1 MPAISVIIPMYNTE
15 AFIKDCLDSL
25 VAQTFTDFEAIIIDD
40 GSTDESTR
48 IAASY
53 ASSDSRFRVIGQPNK
68 GVSEARNT
76 GLKIMRGE
84 YVTFVD
90 SDDCVAPNF
99 LETLFYIARLHQA
112 DIACCSI
119 QNINETYKE
128 NEVSPDVA
136 KLKNTTNSAWLTPE
150 KAFCISLYQDSL
162 PDYSAWNKLYKAAL
176 WKNKQFPV
184 GTIYEDLAIIPDIL
198 LIANKVAITKAKL
211 YLYRKRLGSE
221 LSTQINHQKIIPLLG
236 IAEDVFEK
244 AKSKPKPLY
253 KAARSMLLSASFSI
267 LMRTEDSEEFAEYRK
282 KALEHIRK
290 YRFGTFFDW
299 KIRMRN
305 RMAILISYL
314 PRSLFFKFLKKGMQ

>member
-40 GSTDESTR
+40 GSTDNGAR

-53 ASSDSRFRVIGQPNK
+53 ASSDSRFRVIGQQNK
-68 GVSEARNT
+68 GISEARNT

-119 QNINETYKE
+119 QSFYKSYETEGTSPE
-128 NEVSPDVA
+128 NA
-136 KLKNTTNSAWLTPE
+136 NSACYLAE
-150 KAFCISLYQDSL
+150 KATCISLYQDSL
-162 PDYSAWNKLYKAAL
+162 PDYSAWNKLYKVNL
-176 WKNKQFPV
+176 WKEKRFPAGQFF
-184 GTIYEDLAIIPDIL
+184 EDLAVIPEIL
-198 LIANKVAITKAKL
+198 NDANKVAVTKAKL
-211 YLYRKRLGSE
+211 YFYRKRSDSVLATKFDVSK
-221 LSTQINHQKIIPLLG
+221 LVLLDT
-236 IAEDVFEK
+236 AENVFEK
-244 AKSKPKPLY
+244 MKHTSKSLY
-253 KAARSMLLSASFSI
+253 KAARCMLLSASFSI
-267 LMRTEDSEEFAEYRK
+267 LMRTDETEEFAEYRK

-290 YRFGTFFDW
+290 YRLGTFFDIN
-299 KIRMRN
+299 IRMRN
-305 RMAILISYL
+305 RMAILLSYL
-314 PRSLFFKFLKKGMQ
+314 PRSLFLKFLKKGMQ

>member
-40 GSTDESTR
+40 GSTDNGAR

-68 GVSEARNT
+68 SLSEARNT

-84 YVTFVD
+84 YVTFID

-99 LETLFYIARLHQA
+99 LETLFYIIRLHQA

-119 QNINETYKE
+119 QNFSKSYETEGTSPE
-128 NEVSPDVA
+128 NA
-136 KLKNTTNSAWLTPE
+136 NSACYTAE
-150 KAFCISLYQDSL
+150 KAACISLYQDSL
-162 PDYSAWNKLYKAAL
+162 PDYSAWNKLYKASL
-176 WKNKQFPV
+176 WKEKRFPA
-184 GTIYEDLAIIPDIL
+184 GQYFEDLAVIPEIL
-198 LIANKVAITKAKL
+198 NEANKVAVTKAKL
-211 YLYRKRLGSE
+211 YFYRKHPGSV
-221 LSTQINHQKIIPLLG
+221 LASQFDVRKLVLLDT
-236 IAEDVFEK
+236 AENVFEK
-244 AKSKPKPLY
+244 MKHTSKPLC

-267 LMRTEDSEEFAEYRK
+267 LMRTDETEEFTEYRK
-282 KALEHIRK
+282 KALAHIRK
-290 YRFGTFFDW
+290 YRLGTFFDL

-305 RMAILISYL
+305 RMAILLSYL
-314 PRSLFFKFLKKGMQ
+314 PRSLFLKFLKKGMQ

>member
-40 GSTDESTR
+40 GSTDNGAR

-53 ASSDSRFRVIGQPNK
+53 ASSDSRFRVIGQLNK
-68 GVSEARNT
+68 GISEARNT

-99 LETLFYIARLHQA
+99 LEMLFYIARLHQA
-112 DIACCSI
+112 DIACSSI
-119 QNINETYKE
+119 QSFKKSYETEGTSPE
-128 NEVSPDVA
+128 NA
-136 KLKNTTNSAWLTPE
+136 NSACYLAE
-150 KAFCISLYQDSL
+150 KAACISLYQDSL
-162 PDYSAWNKLYKAAL
+162 PDYSAWNKLYKASL
-176 WKNKQFPV
+176 WKGKRFPAGQFF
-184 GTIYEDLAIIPDIL
+184 EDLAVIPEIL
-198 LIANKVAITKAKL
+198 NDANKVAVTKAKL
-211 YLYRKRLGSE
+211 YFYRKRSDSVLATKFDVSK
-221 LSTQINHQKIIPLLG
+221 LVLLDT
-236 IAEDVFEK
+236 AENVFEK
-244 AKSKPKPLY
+244 MKHTSKPLY

-267 LMRTEDSEEFAEYRK
+267 LMRTDETEEFAEYRK

-290 YRFGTFFDW
+290 YRLGTFFDIN
-299 KIRMRN
+299 IRMRN
-305 RMAILISYL
+305 RMAILLSYL

>member
-40 GSTDESTR
+40 GSTDNGAR
-48 IAASY
+48 IATSY

-68 GVSEARNT
+68 SLSEARNT

-84 YVTFVD
+84 YVTFID

-99 LETLFYIARLHQA
+99 LETLFYIIRLHQA

-119 QNINETYKE
+119 QNFSKSYETEGTSPE
-128 NEVSPDVA
+128 NA
-136 KLKNTTNSAWLTPE
+136 NSACYTAE
-150 KAFCISLYQDSL
+150 KAACISLYQDSL
-162 PDYSAWNKLYKAAL
+162 PDYSAWNKLYKASL
-176 WKNKQFPV
+176 WKEKRFPA
-184 GTIYEDLAIIPDIL
+184 GQYFEDLAVIPEIL
-198 LIANKVAITKAKL
+198 NEANKVAVTKAKL
-211 YLYRKRLGSE
+211 YFYRKHPGSV
-221 LSTQINHQKIIPLLG
+221 LASQFDVRKLVLLG
-236 IAEDVFEK
+236 TAENVFEK
-244 AKSKPKPLY
+244 MKRTSKPLC

-267 LMRTEDSEEFAEYRK
+267 LMRTDETEEFTEYRK
-282 KALEHIRK
+282 KALAHIRK
-290 YRFGTFFDW
+290 YRLGTFFDL

-314 PRSLFFKFLKKGMQ
+314 PRSLFLKFLKKGMQ

>member
-40 GSTDESTR
+40 GSTDNGAR

-119 QNINETYKE
+119 QSFKKSYETEGTSPE
-128 NEVSPDVA
+128 NA
-136 KLKNTTNSAWLTPE
+136 NSA
-150 KAFCISLYQDSL
+150 C
-162 PDYSAWNKLYKAAL
+162 
-176 WKNKQFPV
+176 
-184 GTIYEDLAIIPDIL
+184 
-198 LIANKVAITKAKL
+198 
-211 YLYRKRLGSE
+211 
-221 LSTQINHQKIIPLLG
+221 
-236 IAEDVFEK
+236 
-244 AKSKPKPLY
+244 
-253 KAARSMLLSASFSI
+253 
-267 LMRTEDSEEFAEYRK
+267 
-282 KALEHIRK
+282 
-290 YRFGTFFDW
+290 
-299 KIRMRN
+299 
-305 RMAILISYL
+305 
-314 PRSLFFKFLKKGMQ
+314 

>member
-40 GSTDESTR
+40 GSTDNGAR

-68 GVSEARNT
+68 SLSEARNT

-84 YVTFVD
+84 YVTFID

-99 LETLFYIARLHQA
+99 LETLFYIIRLHQA

-119 QNINETYKE
+119 QNFSKSYETEGTSPE
-128 NEVSPDVA
+128 NA
-136 KLKNTTNSAWLTPE
+136 NSACYTAE
-150 KAFCISLYQDSL
+150 KAACISLYQDSL
-162 PDYSAWNKLYKAAL
+162 PDYSAWNKLYKASL
-176 WKNKQFPV
+176 WKEKRFPA
-184 GTIYEDLAIIPDIL
+184 GQYFEDLAVIPEIL
-198 LIANKVAITKAKL
+198 NEANKVAVTKAKL
-211 YLYRKRLGSE
+211 YFYRKHPGSV
-221 LSTQINHQKIIPLLG
+221 LASQFDVRKLVLLDT
-236 IAEDVFEK
+236 AENVFEK
-244 AKSKPKPLY
+244 MKHTSKPLC

-267 LMRTEDSEEFAEYRK
+267 LMRTDETEEFTEYRK
-282 KALEHIRK
+282 KALAHIRK
-290 YRFGTFFDW
+290 YRLGTFFDL

-314 PRSLFFKFLKKGMQ
+314 PRSLFLKFLKKGMQ